1 MKKISLEILR
11 HSTSHLM
18 AAAILELFPEAKFG
32 IGPVIANGFYYDFDL
47 EKSLTPQDL
56 QKIEKK
62 MRQLAKKNLK
72 FVKKEMTIDQAI
84 KLFQKL
90 KQPYKIELLK
100 EIKKHGTTEIKK
112 IEKQTK
118 KQKIDKVTIYELGDF
133 VDLCRGPHISSL
145 GQLNAY
151 KLDKIA
157 GAYWRGNEKNK
168 MLQRIYGLAFETPEK
183 LKDYEKMMEEAKKR
197 DHRKLGK
204 ELDLFSISPKVGPG
218 LILWHPKLSKTREV
232 VEAFW
237 RKFHRQ
243 RGYDAVYTP
252 HIGRA
257 ELWETSGHLKNFK
270 EMMYPPM
277 DIEGEQY
284 YIKPMNCPF
293 HVEIYKSRPRSWR
306 ELPFRWNELGSVYR
320 YEKSGELAGMLRV
333 RGFTQDDAHII
344 CRRDQFIDEYR
355 EVLDFTIT
363 ILDVFGFKKE
373 GIKAYIATRDPKLD
387 KYLGTDDIW
396 DSSEKI
402 ITDIIQEFEIPH
414 EVEEGGAKFYGP
426 AIDLKIKDSIG
437 REWQLTTIQLDF
449 NLPEKFDMTYQGKEE
464 KERPIMIH
472 RALFG
477 SLERFFAIL
486 IEHYGGNFPFWL
498 SPTQVKIIPVADE
511 HNDYA
516 KNIFEELIKR
526 DFRVEIDKSDNNFGK
541 KVREAKNE
549 KVPYFVITGKEDI
562 KDNKLTLESRD
573 GEKSIQI
580 SLEELIKKLETE
592 NDPFNV

>member
-1 MKKISLEILR
+1 
-11 HSTSHLM
+11 
-18 AAAILELFPEAKFG
+18 
-32 IGPVIANGFYYDFDL
+32 
-47 EKSLTPQDL
+47 
-56 QKIEKK
+56 
-62 MRQLAKKNLK
+62 
-72 FVKKEMTIDQAI
+72 
-84 KLFQKL
+84 
-90 KQPYKIELLK
+90 
-100 EIKKHGTTEIKK
+100 
-112 IEKQTK
+112 
-118 KQKIDKVTIYELGDF
+118 
-133 VDLCRGPHISSL
+133 
-145 GQLNAY
+145 
-151 KLDKIA
+151 
-157 GAYWRGNEKNK
+157 
-168 MLQRIYGLAFETPEK
+168 
-183 LKDYEKMMEEAKKR
+183 
-197 DHRKLGK
+197 
-204 ELDLFSISPKVGPG
+204 
-218 LILWHPKLSKTREV
+218 
-232 VEAFW
+232 
-237 RKFHRQ
+237 
-243 RGYDAVYTP
+243 
-252 HIGRA
+252 
-257 ELWETSGHLKNFK
+257 
-270 EMMYPPM
+270 MYPPM

-498 SPTQVKIIPVADE
+498 SPAQVKIIPVADE

-592 NDPFNV
+592 NNPFNV